1 MSCAGYRPSLDAILE
16 QLPMIVHILQHV
28 CCRRPSIQCALLF
41 HCCVYGHRPAVV
53 DRTYP
58 ALDCTTQSHTVLMP
72 QADEALAQYILKAGV
87 LPYFALSWYITWFAH
102 EVQSLPQI
110 ARLFD
115 LFMASHPL
123 MPLYVGAAAMKVSV
137 DRALGYAC

>member
-1 MSCAGYRPSLDAILE
+1 
-16 QLPMIVHILQHV
+16 V
-28 CCRRPSIQCALLF
+28 LL
-41 HCCVYGHRPAVV
+41 
-53 DRTYP
+53 
-58 ALDCTTQSHTVLMP
+58 
-72 QADEALAQYILKAGV
+72 QADEDLAQCILKAGV

-123 MPLYVGAAAMKVSV
+123 MPLYAGAAAMKVRFG
-137 DRALGYAC
+137 RACARDGMVPMVPYCYVTPGHAVAWHRCTP

>member
-1 MSCAGYRPSLDAILE
+1 MCTVVMPT
-16 QLPMIVHILQHV
+16 PMTQT
-28 CCRRPSIQCALLF
+28 P
-41 HCCVYGHRPAVV
+41 VV
-53 DRTYP
+53 
-58 ALDCTTQSHTVLMP
+58 L
-72 QADEALAQYILKAGV
+72 QADEDLAQCILKAGV

-123 MPLYVGAAAMKVSV
+123 MPLYAGAAAMKVRV
-137 DRALGYAC
+137 CRACACDGMLPIIRR

>member
-1 MSCAGYRPSLDAILE
+1 M
-16 QLPMIVHILQHV
+16 
-28 CCRRPSIQCALLF
+28 LL
-41 HCCVYGHRPAVV
+41 
-53 DRTYP
+53 
-58 ALDCTTQSHTVLMP
+58 
-72 QADEALAQYILKAGV
+72 QADEELAQYILKAGV

-123 MPLYVGAAAMKVSV
+123 MPLYVGAAAMKVRPCQSMRLRCAAAPGPVLSCHASPCCHKESV
-137 DRALGYAC
+137 GNLVISNILPCHLWGVHCCPCMSCWQQTGSVTV

>member
-1 MSCAGYRPSLDAILE
+1 M
-16 QLPMIVHILQHV
+16 
-28 CCRRPSIQCALLF
+28 LL
-41 HCCVYGHRPAVV
+41 
-53 DRTYP
+53 
-58 ALDCTTQSHTVLMP
+58 L
-72 QADEALAQYILKAGV
+72 QADEALAQYITKAGV

-137 DRALGYAC
+137 SRAYAHILLLPVEKTT